1 MKKLILLCCLVMG
14 LGFNQA
20 HALDSDGSLIISVAG
35 LANDT
40 VDDYEDDEH
49 NYGAAVLIEAGVN
62 DHFGIETGVLYT
74 KLVTS
79 LESSNATLAREVD
92 RLHVPIA
99 ARVWLFDFFSI
110 AAGPF
115 ASFRTGS
122 VENRFDI
129 NGQTFASNETSAD
142 DDVRFGYDVAATFN
156 LAVADKTGF
165 FVELRH
171 SSFFDDED
179 DEESDQLY
187 GLAGFK
193 FDI

>member
-1 MKKLILLCCLVMG
+1 M
-14 LGFNQA
+14 LGVSTNQVY
-20 HALDSDGSLIISVAG
+20 ALDSDGSLIISVAG

-49 NYGAAVLIEAGVN
+49 NYGGAVLIEAGIN

-79 LESSNATLAREVD
+79 LESSNASLVREVD

-122 VENRFDI
+122 VDNTFNV

-142 DDVRFGYDVAATFN
+142 DDVRFGYDVAATLNF
-156 LAVADKTGF
+156 AVADKTGL

-179 DEESDQLY
+179 SEESDQLY